1 MVHGEQT
8 AQGEVSDSPWLKSH
22 HMHLSSV
29 GTLSKAYVI
38 SLTFAFPGSKA
49 ETMSDA

>member
-1 MVHGEQT
+1 MVQVEQR
-8 AQGEVSDSPWLKSH
+8 AWGEVSDNPWLKSH
-22 HMHLSSV
+22 HMHMPSV

-38 SLTFAFPGSKA
+38 SLRFAFPGSKA